1 MDNIKIKSYCKINL
15 SLKVLKKLNSGYHN
29 ITSLITFSDLHDVIS
44 ISRIRDLKDK
54 INFSGK
60 FKRGINKKSNTITQ
74 VLNLLRGNKF
84 LKNQVFKINVQKN
97 IPHGSGLGGGSSN
110 AANLLNYLNLKMK
123 LKLSKKEIRKL
134 ANQIGFDV
142 SINLE
147 KRNAFLTGKKDE
159 ILRLNQRFK
168 LNLLIVYPNLIC
180 STKKIYARNRK
191 INLIKPQS
199 FFYIKDKKKLI
210 NFLKNE
216 NNDLEKTAIKI
227 YPKIKEIIN
236 FIKSQKGCYFSR
248 ITGSGSACIG
258 IFSSMRH
265 AIYVQ
270 KLIKFNYPKYW
281 CAVSKTM

>member
-29 ITSLITFSDLHDVIS
+29 IISLITFSDLHDVIS
-44 ISRIRDLKDK
+44 ISRIRELKDE
-54 INFSGK
+54 ISFSGK
-60 FKRGINKKSNTITQ
+60 FKRGINKKSNTITK
-74 VLNLLRGNKF
+74 VLNLLRSNKL
-84 LKNQVFKINVQKN
+84 LKNQAFKINVQKN

-110 AANLLNYLNLKMK
+110 AANLLNYFNLKMK
-123 LKLSKKEIRKL
+123 LKLSKNKIRKL
-134 ANQIGFDV
+134 ADQIGFDV

-147 KRNAFLTGKKDE
+147 KRNAFLTGKRGK
-159 ILRLNQRFK
+159 ILRLNQKFK

-180 STKKIYARNRK
+180 STKKIYERNRK
-191 INLIKPQS
+191 INLSKPQS
-199 FFYIKDKKKLI
+199 FFYIKDNKKLI

-216 NNDLEKTAIKI
+216 NNDLEKTVIKI
-227 YPKIKEIIN
+227 YPKIKKIIDY
-236 FIKSQKGCYFSR
+236 IKSQKGCHFSR

-258 IFSSMRH
+258 IFSNMRH

-270 KLIKFNYPKYW
+270 KLIKLKYPKYW

>member
-1 MDNIKIKSYCKINL
+1 MDKIKIKSYCKINL

-29 ITSLITFSDLHDVIS
+29 IISLITFSDLHDVIS
-44 ISRIRDLKDK
+44 ISRIKKLNDK
-54 INFSGK
+54 ISFTGR
-60 FKRGINKKSNTITQ
+60 FKKGINKKSNTITK
-74 VLNLLRGNKF
+74 VLNLLRSNKL
-84 LKNQVFKINVQKN
+84 LKNQAFKINVQKN

-110 AANLLNYLNLKMK
+110 AANLLNYFNLKMK
-123 LKLSKKEIRKL
+123 LKLSKNEIRKL
-134 ANQIGFDV
+134 ADKIGFDV
-142 SINLE
+142 SISLE
-147 KRNAFLTGKKDE
+147 KRNAFLTGEKGK
-159 ILRLNQRFK
+159 ILRLNQKFK

-180 STKKIYARNRK
+180 STKKIYERNRK
-191 INLIKPQS
+191 INLSKPQS

-216 NNDLEKTAIKI
+216 TNDLEKTVIKI
-227 YPKIKEIIN
+227 YPKIKKIIDY
-236 FIKSQKGCYFSR
+236 IKSQKGCYFSR

-270 KLIKFNYPKYW
+270 KLIKLKYPKYW